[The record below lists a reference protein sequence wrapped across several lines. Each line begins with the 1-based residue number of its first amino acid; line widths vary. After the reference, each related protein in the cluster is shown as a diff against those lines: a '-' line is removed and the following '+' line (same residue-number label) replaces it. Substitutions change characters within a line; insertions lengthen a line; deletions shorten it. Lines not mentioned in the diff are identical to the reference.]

1 MVYKWGNIKRSIV
14 KYCRNAFAENGI
26 PVSDGQI
33 ELNVEIFNNILSQKT
48 GHALIDGLDEKL
60 KPALQRAC
68 VDEVGNIGDVNTILT
83 SLDAFIKVVLL
94 LSGRKNYHDIERLTL
109 MPLIKETGIIPL
121 PIPQIDSTTISRFFG
136 TVRFIVGKAYLGRNQ
151 VHNSP
156 DWDISEVTSY
166 LKYGLAFYI
175 LIVQHFKSDM
185 LTNYPQIADSNRF
198 VDYTTENNGIL
209 LYEFFGFGTE
219 SNKLKNRIVNT
230 LILHSLYG
238 HEDMSFEELKVKVNT
253 LFSNSVKDSFLRRR
267 VDELISKDFLKRN
280 PANKHIGLEAKSVKR
295 MEDMINEYNANSTD
309 FMDKLSELLKKYS
322 LENKMNEVIP
332 KILSFFE
339 DNFNIDLLETF
350 DESSD
355 ATSFN
360 NYQLF
365 LDELSSLGSTSPL
378 LLFKEIL
385 ALCKRNDFLIRL
397 SLGKVYSNIS
407 NPDQFD
413 NTIRQL
419 KRTTYLDTQILLYA
433 LCVNDDYITPDNPIF
448 NIAKGIVEISDSRT
462 NIELKT
468 QRPYVDEI
476 AFHLKEALLLIPFE
490 EMKIFEGPQFSD
502 NVFYKHYY
510 LLKDKD
516 SLPEGI
522 DSFADYL
529 ENNFNIKESDAYSND
544 YELIAQEVIEGKL
557 EDELNINIEDKKVD
571 KNDKDFV
578 RSKKAFVKALPENK
592 SRSEIILD
600 DDAAM
605 GQILFNNKFDVE
617 PFFLTWDKSFARY
630 REVYINSYI
639 RRNTMSWKFFSPGK
653 FLNHLDLLDFKIDSS
668 KLSDEMLA
676 MIEVSAYK
684 QHTLKILDVFNKY
697 IGIAVQDK
705 AQRKKYAQMTKEV
718 FKDSDFA
725 QRIEDERADDS
736 QNNFV
741 RFSKIIVKLF
751 EHYKNLNILQSYN
764 KVLGIEDC
772 FKELLDKI
780 RNTFSRANLDIQPY
794 VELLDKYIESEIH
807 EDEEINKES

>member
-1 MVYKWGNIKRSIV
+1 M
-14 KYCRNAFAENGI
+14 
-26 PVSDGQI
+26 
-33 ELNVEIFNNILSQKT
+33 
-48 GHALIDGLDEKL
+48 
-60 KPALQRAC
+60 
-68 VDEVGNIGDVNTILT
+68 
-83 SLDAFIKVVLL
+83 
-94 LSGRKNYHDIERLTL
+94 
-109 MPLIKETGIIPL
+109 
-121 PIPQIDSTTISRFFG
+121 
-136 TVRFIVGKAYLGRNQ
+136 
-151 VHNSP
+151 
-156 DWDISEVTSY
+156 
-166 LKYGLAFYI
+166 
-175 LIVQHFKSDM
+175 
-185 LTNYPQIADSNRF
+185 
-198 VDYTTENNGIL
+198 
-209 LYEFFGFGTE
+209 
-219 SNKLKNRIVNT
+219 
-230 LILHSLYG
+230 
-238 HEDMSFEELKVKVNT
+238 
-253 LFSNSVKDSFLRRR
+253 
-267 VDELISKDFLKRN
+267 
-280 PANKHIGLEAKSVKR
+280 
-295 MEDMINEYNANSTD
+295 
-309 FMDKLSELLKKYS
+309 
-322 LENKMNEVIP
+322 
-332 KILSFFE
+332 
-339 DNFNIDLLETF
+339 
-350 DESSD
+350 
-355 ATSFN
+355 
-360 NYQLF
+360 
-365 LDELSSLGSTSPL
+365 
-378 LLFKEIL
+378 
-385 ALCKRNDFLIRL
+385 
-397 SLGKVYSNIS
+397 
-407 NPDQFD
+407 
-413 NTIRQL
+413 
-419 KRTTYLDTQILLYA
+419 
-433 LCVNDDYITPDNPIF
+433 F
-448 NIAKGIVEISDSRT
+448 NIAKGIIEISDSRT

-522 DSFADYL
+522 DSFASYL
-529 ENNFNIKESDAYSND
+529 ENNFDIKESDAYSND

-617 PFFLTWDKSFARY
+617 PFFLTWDKSFAKY

-639 RRNTMSWKFFSPGK
+639 RRKTMSWKLFSPGK

-780 RNTFSRANLDIQPY
+780 RNTFSRSNLDIQPY

-807 EDEEINKES
+807 DDEEINKES